1 MEYTLLFGYVADK
14 TGTFFEVRDTIGYG
28 NGNLVAEQELSITST
43 GAVVDLFSSPR
54 GTVAVASAGDIN
66 FGDVGETAS
75 RAYGDVIFA
84 KVRDNIIVDNFVTYR
99 SPSSY

>member
-1 MEYTLLFGYVADK
+1 M
-14 TGTFFEVRDTIGYG
+14 
-28 NGNLVAEQELSITST
+28 
-43 GAVVDLFSSPR
+43 
-54 GTVAVASAGDIN
+54 ASAGDIN